1 MEPDPQR
8 TLVRFMLLSI
18 AAAIVTI
25 ALKVAAARVTGSVGF
40 LSDAIESGV
49 NLVAAVIALWAI
61 TVAVRPPDLE
71 HHFGHG
77 KAEYLSAAFE
87 GSMILVASIAIIW
100 TAIGRLRDPQ
110 PLVQPG
116 IGLVL
121 STGAAL
127 VNLAVGLALVRAGRR
142 HRSITLVADGRHLLT
157 DVVTSGGVLFGV
169 ALVAIFD
176 WPILDPLVALAVGF
190 NVLWTGFGL
199 LRRSVSGIL
208 DAALP
213 AADQAAIGEVLDR
226 WRRQEQI
233 DFHALRSRESGRQR
247 FVYMHVL
254 VPDRWSVKH
263 AHDVTE
269 AVKADIA
276 AVLPGV
282 ATFAHIEPIDDPAS
296 YEDGPTD

>member
-1 MEPDPQR
+1 MEPDAQR

-25 ALKVAAARVTGSVGF
+25 GLKFLAAGITGSVGL
-40 LSDAIESGV
+40 LSDAIESVV
-49 NLVAAVIALWAI
+49 NLVAAVVALWAI
-61 TVAVRPPDLE
+61 KVAVRPPDLE

-87 GSMILVASIAIIW
+87 GAMILVAAVSIIW

-110 PLVQPG
+110 PIEEAG
-116 IGLVL
+116 IGLAL
-121 STGAAL
+121 STFASL
-127 VNLAVGLALVRAGRR
+127 INLAVGLALVRAGKR
-142 HRSITLVADGRHLLT
+142 HRSITLIADGRHLLT
-157 DVVTSGGVLFGV
+157 DVVTSAGVLLGI

-176 WPILDPLVALAVGF
+176 WPTLDPLVALAVGF
-190 NVLWTGFGL
+190 NVLWTGYGL
-199 LRRSVSGIL
+199 LRRSVSGML

-213 AADQAAIGEVLDR
+213 DEDQTLLRGVLDR
-226 WRRQEQI
+226 WRAETGI
-233 DFHALRSRESGRQR
+233 DFHALRTREAGRQR

-254 VPDRWSVKH
+254 VPDEWTVKH

-269 AVKADIA
+269 DVKSDIA

-282 ATFAHIEPIDDPAS
+282 VTFAHTEPIDDPAS
-296 YEDGPTD
+296 YEE